1 MLLKAVKAYDG
12 TVIFVSHDTHFIKN
26 LATRILYLS
35 DDMPEFFEG
44 DYDYFSYKLEEK
56 EKAFLSLKAD
66 EKKEKKAFTETKQS
80 AHQAQKE
87 RRNHIQKL
95 ERQLDAVTADIER
108 CQLEIARVD
117 EDMSKSEN
125 YSDSVKI
132 SRLVKRKEELDRQME
147 SLNEQWFSISS
158 ELEEIS
164 Q

>member
-1 MLLKAVKAYDG
+1 
-12 TVIFVSHDTHFIKN
+12 
-26 LATRILYLS
+26 
-35 DDMPEFFEG
+35 MPEFFEG

-87 RRNHIQKL
+87 RRNQIQKL